1 MVVFTWANVQLQA
14 ATAPETLTNE
24 IRGADHVSH
33 MAEFAHPAKLRKLD
47 DGTSVPGMVT
57 NNLPGYSAP
66 LQVPP
71 TGPSGGYNTASASI
85 QQPKNEVQQVLLI
98 N

>member
-1 MVVFTWANVQLQA
+1 MVVFTSANVQLQA
-14 ATAPETLTNE
+14 ATTPETLTNE
-24 IRGADHVSH
+24 IRGADHVNH
-33 MAEFAHPAKLRKLD
+33 MAESAHPAKLRKLY

-57 NNLPGYSAP
+57 NNLPVYSAP

-71 TGPSGGYNTASASI
+71 TGPSGGYNTAAASI
-85 QQPKNEVQQVLLI
+85 QQPENEVQQVPSI